1 MAASPFQ
8 RVLPGQVI
16 PPFTLRSTSGRP
28 VSASD
33 FRGRWLVLGFLGP
46 TQPDPPGPVLPELQA
61 VYPRLLANG
70 ARVLAIVPEPVDLA
84 SVLPPGH
91 PPFDLLIDLDAK
103 VHRAYGAVAW
113 SGAPAPAVF
122 LADPAG
128 RVLYRALLGLGE
140 TWSSAENLLAILN
153 SDRLNPK

>member
-46 TQPDPPGPVLPELQA
+46 TQPDPPGPVLPELQ
-61 VYPRLLANG
+61 
-70 ARVLAIVPEPVDLA
+70 
-84 SVLPPGH
+84 
-91 PPFDLLIDLDAK
+91 
-103 VHRAYGAVAW
+103 RAYGAVAW